1 MDAIEKM
8 CAQIEDEE
16 KVARETASKSTLSAF
31 ESILKNANRK
41 EKDKMLAKL
50 TGQEPDEPDEPDEP
64 NEPDEPSE
72 PDEPDPQE

>member
-16 KVARETASKSTLSAF
+16 KVARETANNNTLSAF
-31 ESILKNANRK
+31 ETILKNASRK

-50 TGQEPDEPDEPDEP
+50 TGQDDTEESNEPDKPDELDEPDEPDET
-64 NEPDEPSE
+64 E
-72 PDEPDPQE
+72 

>member
-16 KVARETASKSTLSAF
+16 KVARETANNNTLSAF
-31 ESILKNANRK
+31 ENILKNASRK

-50 TGQEPDEPDEPDEP
+50 TGQDDTEESDEPDET
-64 NEPDEPSE
+64 
-72 PDEPDPQE
+72 DEPDNSDKPDKTE

>member
-16 KVARETASKSTLSAF
+16 RVVRETANNNTLSAF
-31 ESILKNANRK
+31 ESILKNASRK

-50 TGQEPDEPDEPDEP
+50 TGQDQSETDEPDAQEEPDEPEESDE
-64 NEPDEPSE
+64 
-72 PDEPDPQE
+72 

>member
-16 KVARETASKSTLSAF
+16 KVARETANNSTLSAF
-31 ESILKNANRK
+31 EIILKNASRK

-50 TGQEPDEPDEPDEP
+50 TGQDDTEESDEPDETDEP
-64 NEPDEPSE
+64 NESDE
-72 PDEPDPQE
+72 PDETE